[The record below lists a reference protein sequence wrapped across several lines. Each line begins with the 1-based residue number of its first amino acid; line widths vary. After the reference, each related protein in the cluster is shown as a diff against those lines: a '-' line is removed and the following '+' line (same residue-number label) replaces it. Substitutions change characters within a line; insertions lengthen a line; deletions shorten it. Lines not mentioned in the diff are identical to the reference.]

1 MKFEQL
7 CRRTEDPKLAY
18 IESIL
23 TERGI
28 YHRRSGESFH
38 APILEV
44 SSNKADEAWQ
54 VLNLQGRKDL
64 NLPVR
69 FGVSL
74 DDIPDD
80 HACFEGYEA
89 HDFLPEDDTEA
100 SEEAEYYAELN
111 RGYAQ
116 DRI

>member
-1 MKFEQL
+1 MKFETL
-7 CRRTEDPKLAY
+7 CKRTNDPKLAY
-18 IESIL
+18 IESLL

-44 SSNKADEAWQ
+44 SSNKAEDAWK

-64 NLPVR
+64 NIPVR
-69 FGVSL
+69 FGVDL
-74 DDIPDD
+74 DSIADD
-80 HACFEGYEA
+80 HHCFAGYEA
-89 HDFLPEDDTEA
+89 HDFLPEDDESA
-100 SEEAEYYAELN
+100 SEEAEWYRELN
-111 RGYAQ
+111 SGYAQ

>member
-1 MKFEQL
+1 MKFETL
-7 CRRTEDPKLAY
+7 CKRTEDPKLSY

-23 TERGI
+23 TNKGI
-28 YHRRSGESFH
+28 YHRRLGESFH

-64 NLPVR
+64 NLAVS
-69 FGVSL
+69 FGVDL
-74 DDIPDD
+74 DSIPDD
-80 HACFEGYEA
+80 HQCFAGYVA
-89 HDFLPEDDTEA
+89 HDFLPEDDTGEN
-100 SEEAEYYAELN
+100 EEAKWYRELN
-111 RGYAQ
+111 AGYAQ